1 MTINGL
7 KYLLKNARDYAYKK
21 YRETSSPTDGHYRT
35 AQFVFDCLLE
45 GLGDVEEPKP
55 VKKKKIQL

>member
-1 MTINGL
+1 MTIHEL
-7 KYLLKNARDYAYKK
+7 EYLLKKARDYANQK
-21 YRETSSPTDGHYRT
+21 YMLTPSPTDGHYRT

-55 VKKKKIQL
+55 VKKKKIKI

>member
-1 MTINGL
+1 MTILEL
-7 KYLLKNARDYAYKK
+7 KYLLKKARDHAYEK
-21 YRETSSPTDGHYRT
+21 YMDTSSPTDGYYRT

-45 GLGDVEEPKP
+45 GLGNVEEPKP